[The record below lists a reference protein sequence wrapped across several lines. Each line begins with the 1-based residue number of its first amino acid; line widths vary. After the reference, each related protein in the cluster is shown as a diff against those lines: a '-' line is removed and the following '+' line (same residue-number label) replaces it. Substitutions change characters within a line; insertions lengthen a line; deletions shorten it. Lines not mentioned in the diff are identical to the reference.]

1 ELTLKKA
8 KWQYIMVIMK
18 VDTKT
23 KKIVAIVLIAV
34 FLCAAVGVS
43 IWLIVVDVQ
52 SRECNLIKIDTSNAP
67 KPVDVNSCTEHYIQ
81 LSEVNM
87 FYVVYGEGSGKK
99 PLILIHGNAR
109 DHHAL
114 EEAATYFAND
124 YTVYV
129 TDSRCHGK
137 STKLDKINYDIMAKD
152 MMEFIT
158 ALGLDHPY
166 VVGHSDGG
174 ITALAMAINYPDLM
188 GGFMAAGAN
197 STPASFKSYFT
208 TTINLQYKRSNSPVD
223 LMMIEEPKFTREQ
236 LASITTPAFIVAG
249 EFDIVK
255 LYDTKY
261 MAETIPNAKVAIIK
275 WAGHSTYM
283 TANGKKCYCLAQTF
297 FKTLE

>member
-1 ELTLKKA
+1 
-8 KWQYIMVIMK
+8 MK
-18 VDTKT
+18 TNPKS
-23 KKIVAIVLIAV
+23 KKIAAIVLITI
-34 FLCAAVGVS
+34 LICAIIGVS

-52 SRECNLIKIDTSNAP
+52 SRECNLIKIDTKNAP
-67 KPVDVNSCTEHYIQ
+67 TPVDVNSCTEHYVQ

-99 PLILIHGNAR
+99 PLILIHGNAK

-137 STKLDKINYDIMAKD
+137 STKLDEIDYNLMAKD

-158 ALGLDHPY
+158 VLGLDHPY

-188 GGFMAAGAN
+188 GGFVAAGAN
-197 STPASFKSYFT
+197 STPDSFKLYFT
-208 TTINLQYKRSNSPVD
+208 TIINMQYKKSHSPVD
-223 LMMIEEPKFTREQ
+223 LMMIEEPQFTKEQ
-236 LASITTPAFIVAG
+236 LASIKTPAFIVAG

-275 WAGHSTYM
+275 WASHSTYM
-283 TANGKKCYCLAQTF
+283 TENGKKCYCLAQSF
-297 FKTLE
+297 FKTLD